1 MFCTNKRSYIL
12 ITVALFVLLFT
23 SCKNKKES
31 LETLYLSALDSYSA
45 REFDKALFYLRGANE
60 IDKNNAQVNFL
71 NAKILFFQQDYNNC
85 KILLDKVIKKNP
97 EFTEAR
103 IWRIRCEI
111 VNKDY
116 ETAKKEL
123 DNELKWNMTDWRIFY
138 LYSLLSKDMD
148 KLDDQLVMLKNAEL
162 SLQDASKVYA
172 SYAMTWN
179 LLGIETKEKEY
190 KQKAQ
195 IIGGFN
201 EEKKNND

>member
-1 MFCTNKRSYIL
+1 MFCFNKRFC
-12 ITVALFVLLFT
+12 VLFLTLFAFLVT
-23 SCKNKKES
+23 SCKNEKES
-31 LETLYLSALDSYSA
+31 LEKLYLSAVDSYST
-45 REFDKALFYLRGANE
+45 REFDKALFYLKGAAK
-60 IDKNNAQVNFL
+60 IDKNNSHVNFL
-71 NAKILFFQQDYNNC
+71 SAKIYFFQQDYDTC
-85 KILLDKVIKKNP
+85 KKLLDKVIKNNP

-103 IWRIRCEI
+103 IWRIRCKI
-111 VNKDY
+111 ISKDY
-116 ETAKKEL
+116 EGAKKEL

-138 LYSLLSKDMD
+138 LYSLLSKNLD
-148 KLDDQLVMLKNAEL
+148 KLDDQLVMLKNAEFC
-162 SLQDASKVYA
+162 LQDASKVYA